1 MSFLIGLKDDVALDA
16 ALVGHK
22 FASLARSQRAGLPVP
37 SAIVVSVEAHL
48 QFISNGQWPSGLQD
62 EVLQAAIELGISGG
76 LSVRSSATVED
87 LAGGS
92 FAGQYRTF
100 LNVRDEVALIE
111 KIESCWAS
119 SELVSESYYARF
131 SDREGTVKQQNLMA
145 VILQRMVHARA
156 AGVAFSKNPMQPSR
170 REVVIEAT
178 EGLGEELVSG
188 RISPYRAFVRAE
200 RKVLVECSSALAQRK
215 CPLQTYHWR
224 RVASLARRA
233 EQLASEVPQDIEWA
247 LDQNDTVWLLQSRPI
262 TAVREL
268 DVHAPEGVWTRKI
281 ADDLWADRLTPFL
294 ADAMLTNAPR
304 YDLSRYARLMGV
316 QSRSSSLA
324 VINGYLYVN
333 CQALKPVLELIPKH
347 FRTGDLLAL
356 FPPGFEAD
364 APSPSMLKIASLL
377 LRCAVLPFL
386 EPKANPL
393 ICQPIAL
400 HRIAKLRDGLRKIKA
415 GRLNGTPEQKLE
427 DVRDAVE
434 FMACLQELNQ
444 WPYSYAT
451 LFTWLLRWMV
461 VDLGGLQHGDFLQ
474 LLSEGSSNVTV
485 EIEAEIARIAGIIRR
500 DEQMKRFFSEVPP
513 DELCDALP
521 PVIQNELTCFLRR
534 FGVRSR
540 NRTLYV
546 KRWSEDPEQVVGMLA
561 LLVKEPAGK
570 SKATSRKLKSVVD
583 RLPWPVRLLLRLV
596 CQQAANY
603 LDLREEL
610 RFLLDE
616 ILYLI
621 RSSLLDLGDGLGLGN
636 KTMFLTSAELSDLV
650 TGRMSIEDAES
661 LSGSRLKVFNEV
673 SEPYSYYIE
682 GRPINELFSR
692 AGIIRGVGT
701 SSGKASGY
709 ARIVE
714 DPSRSDL
721 KQGDILVAK
730 STDPGWTPVL
740 SIVGGIVAEEGG
752 LLNHCSI
759 VARELGIPAVVGVR
773 EATRR
778 IREGSFITID
788 GDLGVV
794 QTE

>member
-22 FASLARSQRAGLPVP
+22 FASLARSKRAGLPVP
-37 SAIVVSVEAHL
+37 PAIVVSVEAHL
-48 QFISNGQWPSGLQD
+48 QFISSGRWPSGLQD
-62 EVLQAAIELGISGG
+62 EVLQAAMELGISEG

-100 LNVRDEVALIE
+100 LNVRDEVVLIE

-119 SELVSESYYARF
+119 SELVAQSYYARF
-131 SDREGTVKQQNLMA
+131 SDREGSVKKQNLMA

-156 AGVAFSKNPMQPSR
+156 AGVAFSKNPMRPSR

-188 RISPYRAFVRAE
+188 HISPYRAFVRAE
-200 RKVLVECSSALAQRK
+200 GKVLVECPSAPAQRK
-215 CPLQTYHWR
+215 CPLQTHHWR
-224 RVASLARRA
+224 KVASLARRA

-247 LDQNDTVWLLQSRPI
+247 LDHNDSLWLLQSRPI

-268 DVHAPEGVWTRKI
+268 TVHAPEGVWTRKI

-304 YDLSRYARLMGV
+304 YDLSKYARLLGV
-316 QSRSSSLA
+316 QNTSSSLT
-324 VINGYLYVN
+324 VIDGYLYVN
-333 CQALKPVLELIPKH
+333 CQALQQVLELIPKP

-364 APSPSMLKIASLL
+364 VPSPSMLKIASSL
-377 LRCAVLPFL
+377 LRCTVLPFI

-393 ICQPIAL
+393 FCQLITL
-400 HRIAKLRDGLRKIKA
+400 QRIAKLRDRQRKIKA
-415 GRLNGTPEQKLE
+415 GRMNGAPEQKLE

-434 FMACLQELNQ
+434 LMACLQELNQ

-474 LLSEGSSNVTV
+474 LLGEGSNNVTV
-485 EIEAEIARIAGIIRR
+485 EIEAELARIAGIIRQ
-500 DEQMKRFFSEVPP
+500 DEQMKRLFSKLPA

-521 PVIQNELTCFLRR
+521 QVIQNELSCFLRR

-546 KRWSEDPEQVVGMLA
+546 KRWSEAPEQVVGMLA
-561 LLVKEPAGK
+561 LLVKEPADK
-570 SKATSRKLKSVVD
+570 SKATSRKLKSVAD
-583 RLPWPVRLLLRLV
+583 RLPWPVRLLLGPV
-596 CQQAANY
+596 CQLASNY

-616 ILYLI
+616 LLYLI
-621 RSSLLDLGDGLGLGN
+621 RSSLLDLGDGLGFGS
-636 KTMFLTSAELSDLV
+636 KTMFLTLAELSDLV
-650 TGRMSIEDAES
+650 SGRMSIEDAES
-661 LSGSRLKVFNEV
+661 LSSSRLKVFNED
-673 SEPYSYYIE
+673 SEPYTYYIE
-682 GRPINELFSR
+682 GRPINQLFSR

-709 ARIVE
+709 ARIVD

-721 KQGDILVAK
+721 KKGDILVAK

-778 IREGSFITID
+778 IRDGSFITID